1 MKKLVTISR
10 EYGSGGR
17 TIGKIL
23 AQKLEVPFYD
33 KEELIDLAAE
43 RSGLSNELLAGAELK
58 AKNSFAYNLSSALSF
73 NEAAS
78 GSPLSVNEKLFL
90 ATFQTIR
97 EIGEKG
103 EAVIVGRCA
112 DYVLRE
118 IAGVTNVFIYA
129 DQEDRLRRAV
139 ESYGE
144 NPDDVKES
152 VATYD
157 KARQNYYN
165 YHTGQKWG
173 EFKNYNLAINSSYIT
188 EEEAANLIADYV
200 QHRRYKDEQ
209 RKSRRKNRAR
219 SSQRDRS
226 SRPSARP
233 RDFCW
238 LRASR

>member
-43 RSGLSNELLAGAELK
+43 RSGFSKELLAGAELK

-73 NEAAS
+73 NEATS

-129 DQEDRLRRAV
+129 EWSLTGRIRMMSGRLLPPMIRRVRIITIIIQVRNGGNSRITIWPSTAAI
-139 ESYGE
+139 S
-144 NPDDVKES
+144 
-152 VATYD
+152 
-157 KARQNYYN
+157 
-165 YHTGQKWG
+165 QK
-173 EFKNYNLAINSSYIT
+173 
-188 EEEAANLIADYV
+188 
-200 QHRRYKDEQ
+200 RRL
-209 RKSRRKNRAR
+209 
-219 SSQRDRS
+219 
-226 SRPSARP
+226 PI
-233 RDFCW
+233 
-238 LRASR
+238 